1 MATTRS
7 LMVRQTIVGEPER
20 RDEYGLAKGRGIH
33 LVQIPASRLATRLE
47 LLRNTLRPTP
57 HLQLAM
63 KGMNLF
69 AKLEYVNPVG
79 SIKDR
84 AAYWILRR
92 AAERGEI
99 CEETVI
105 ESSSGN
111 FAAALAAFTHLV
123 GLRFLPV
130 IDPNISGTYESFLR
144 RLCPTV
150 VKVQDRDDTGGF
162 LKTRLQKVK
171 ELCATIPNAYW
182 TNQYGNLDAIE
193 AHYELTA
200 TEICADFDSLDY
212 VFIGVSTAGTIAGVS
227 RRLKEH
233 YPNIRV
239 IAVDTEGSAI
249 FGGAPRKRHIPGIG
263 SSIVPQLLSYAKI
276 DDIVLISERDT
287 VQACRELLTSHGLF
301 VGGSSGTAFAAVKRY
316 AARMPAY
323 KHPTVLFLCA
333 DRGTPYLDTVFD
345 PTWATR
351 LEWRSGEAM
360 HFELSI
366 INGKSVFDIVRAHRS
381 ECIRIV
387 QEAYLAHARGQS
399 VNPDSY
405 FLRFPEKPDCRI
417 IALPAYL
424 GNGFDVAGL
433 KWIASYPANIQRGFP
448 RASAVLVL
456 NNYETGYPF
465 AILESS
471 IISAAR
477 TAASASLAAHWLSG
491 QSHRAHS
498 LGIVGTGFIARYV
511 YEFLVDTGWTIE
523 EVRLHDR
530 SPLESE
536 KFRNTAC
543 RLEQHRTVTVV
554 PDVAQLVRA
563 CDLILF
569 TTVASTPHIADA
581 TLFEHNPLVLH
592 ISLRDLAPEIL
603 LRSQNVVDDV
613 EHVMKAN
620 TSPHLAEQK
629 TGNRSFVTGTLA
641 DIMIGRR
648 SVNRSRPIIFS
659 PFGMGIL
666 DLAVGKWVYDQAV
679 ASGQELRLSDFFYET
694 VR

>member
-1 MATTRS
+1 
-7 LMVRQTIVGEPER
+7 
-20 RDEYGLAKGRGIH
+20 
-33 LVQIPASRLATRLE
+33 
-47 LLRNTLRPTP
+47 
-57 HLQLAM
+57 
-63 KGMNLF
+63 
-69 AKLEYVNPVG
+69 
-79 SIKDR
+79 
-84 AAYWILRR
+84 
-92 AAERGEI
+92 
-99 CEETVI
+99 
-105 ESSSGN
+105 
-111 FAAALAAFTHLV
+111 
-123 GLRFLPV
+123 
-130 IDPNISGTYESFLR
+130 
-144 RLCPTV
+144 
-150 VKVQDRDDTGGF
+150 
-162 LKTRLQKVK
+162 
-171 ELCATIPNAYW
+171 
-182 TNQYGNLDAIE
+182 
-193 AHYELTA
+193 
-200 TEICADFDSLDY
+200 
-212 VFIGVSTAGTIAGVS
+212 
-227 RRLKEH
+227 
-233 YPNIRV
+233 
-239 IAVDTEGSAI
+239 
-249 FGGAPRKRHIPGIG
+249 
-263 SSIVPQLLSYAKI
+263 
-276 DDIVLISERDT
+276 
-287 VQACRELLTSHGLF
+287 
-301 VGGSSGTAFAAVKRY
+301 
-316 AARMPAY
+316 
-323 KHPTVLFLCA
+323 
-333 DRGTPYLDTVFD
+333 
-345 PTWATR
+345 
-351 LEWRSGEAM
+351 M

-366 INGKSVFDIVRAHRS
+366 INGKTVLDIVRAHRS
-381 ECIRIV
+381 ECVQII
-387 QEAYLAHARGQS
+387 QEAYLAHADGRS

-405 FLRFPEKPDCRI
+405 FLRFPGKPDSRI

-433 KWIASYPANIQRGFP
+433 KWIASYPSNIQRGFP

-456 NNYETGYPF
+456 NSYDTGYPF
-465 AILESS
+465 AVLESS

-477 TAASASLAAHWLSG
+477 TAASAVLAAYCLSG
-491 QSHRAHS
+491 QSRQAHS

-569 TTVASTPHIADA
+569 TTVASTPHIADV

-592 ISLRDLAPEIL
+592 VSLRDLAPAIL

-620 TSPHLAEQK
+620 TSPHLAEQE

-641 DIMIGRR
+641 DIMTGRR

-679 ASGQELRLSDFFYET
+679 ASGRELRLSDFFYET